1 MKQLPLLL
9 TLFLAMPA
17 WAGIPATP
25 VMTLYKFNG
34 DLEIP
39 YYTID
44 GFRKKGASAPAGFL
58 TQGSS
63 IIPCLVIRNGRPL
76 TNRNGT
82 PYVGFEVVVDSRIAA
97 SASTDR
103 FKSVVARRKIMT
115 VPNHHCDNSVRYV
128 INVRKMFN
136 LEKAP
141 FFNPPASAPRMK
153 AAGNSG
159 TRGELDAVV
168 RAFHAS
174 PWCETV
180 NRTLLGR
187 RSALSAAWE
196 RFIAANQRR
205 CRWPKTTLARAKHLD
220 YTMRTAIYEAHLDRG
235 CNAYGTCERNIIA
248 LSIRNRAK
256 ESCSRY
262 QGCRFPGDFQG
273 VSSKVSQYNIWDE
286 FLTQISGIT
295 SCFLRPT
302 TASGSYGKLRAL
314 YENNVDDVQRILFGS
329 DRDLVELFPGS
340 SMRDLKALRHYY
352 HAPAMGKCFPN
363 HPRVEYMSGAVA
375 SNGNDFALIANT
387 RIQVDKKVRGGYLFR
402 EFLVQEEPERDVVS
416 VVDNYP
422 GFVVDA
428 RKVRLKGGSRC
439 PAYGIPRG
447 CRFDRIGRYRRT
459 PPWLKAGKALGI
471 QCRVQ
476 DRGEQC
482 LNPAVPK
489 TVIVGGACDTQMRPV
504 SGVR

>member
-1 MKQLPLLL
+1 MKQILR
-9 TLFLAMPA
+9 FLIAFICTHA

-39 YYTID
+39 YYTVE
-44 GFRKKGASAPAGFL
+44 GFQKRGASAPAGFL

-63 IIPCLVIRNGRPL
+63 VIPCLVIRSGRPL
-76 TNRNGT
+76 TNRTGT
-82 PYVGFEVVVDSRIAA
+82 PYVGFQVVVDSRTATP
-97 SASTDR
+97 ASTER
-103 FKSVVARRKIMT
+103 FKRVVAERKTMT

-128 INVRKMFN
+128 INVRKMYN

-141 FFNPPASAPRMK
+141 FFNPPASTRRME
-153 AAGNSG
+153 AAGRRG
-159 TRGELDAVV
+159 AHGELDAIV
-168 RAFHAS
+168 RAFHDS

-180 NRTLLGR
+180 NRTLLNR

-196 RFIAANQRR
+196 QFINSNQH
-205 CRWPKTTLARAKHLD
+205 RWPKATLARAKHLD
-220 YTMRTAIYEAHLDRG
+220 YAMRTAIYEAHLDRG

-256 ESCSRY
+256 ESCSKY
-262 QGCRFPGDFQG
+262 QGCQFPGDFQG

-302 TASGSYGKLRAL
+302 TRSSSYGKLRAL
-314 YENNVDDVQRILFGS
+314 YENNVDDVQRILFGT
-329 DRDLVELFPGS
+329 DRDLFELFPDTP
-340 SMRDLKALRHYY
+340 MRDLKALRHYY

-375 SNGNDFALIANT
+375 SNGSDFALIANT
-387 RIQVDKKVRGGYLFR
+387 RIQVDKKIRGGYLFR

-428 RKVRLKGGSRC
+428 KKVRLKGASRC

-447 CRFDRIGRYRRT
+447 CRFNRIGRYRRT

-471 QCRVQ
+471 QCRVR

-482 LNPAVPK
+482 LSPAVPE